1 MPHDSTIDGL
11 RDVLDGNDGGTRA
24 RLLKELQSI
33 PTTQSVKV
41 KPVPPPYPTR
51 PRPTPPDPALPH
63 PTSLY
68 TTLTHHPSPPYTILH
83 HPSPYYTTPKHPTPP

>member
-51 PRPTPPDPALPH
+51 PRPTPPGPALPH
-63 PTSLY
+63 PTSPY
-68 TTLTHHPSPPYTILH
+68 TTLHH
-83 HPSPYYTTPKHPTPP
+83 TTPPQTTLHHPTPP